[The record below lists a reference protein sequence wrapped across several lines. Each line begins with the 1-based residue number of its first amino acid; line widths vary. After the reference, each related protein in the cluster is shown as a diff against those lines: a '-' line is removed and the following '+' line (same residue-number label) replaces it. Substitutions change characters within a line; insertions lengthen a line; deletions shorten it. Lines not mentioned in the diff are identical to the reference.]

1 MPYTSIR
8 EAAEEIH
15 SGIITP
21 AELVLETLERVDEL
35 DGEIHAYITVM
46 REQALSNAERTE
58 RKMRNGIYRSQLHG
72 IPIAIKD
79 LIADDG
85 NIRVNLPIQLVDAFK
100 RLQH

>member
-35 DGEIHAYITVM
+35 DGEIHAYISVIRNQILYRDRNAMQLAAINAVTHF
-46 REQALSNAERTE
+46 AFSPLSVRQRLLA
-58 RKMRNGIYRSQLHG
+58 H
-72 IPIAIKD
+72 
-79 LIADDG
+79 DG